1 MPVFKIHHITKYEY
15 TRTVKES
22 NNAIIIYP
30 FNNEEQELLMHEI
43 DITDNPDVFTYNDY
57 WGNKV
62 GLFNILALH
71 KVLIIDSK
79 LTIRTIKRLTEP
91 TSVQTSISALKEF
104 IDNNLQLLELSK
116 PDKIESQEKI
126 DEIIK
131 AIKLAAGSTV
141 STIVEECCKYI
152 FKHFKYIKGI
162 TTIET
167 TVDEILEFQSG
178 VCQDFAHLMLQI
190 LRSMNIP
197 SRYVSGYICPNK
209 DGMRGEGATHAWVEA
224 YIPEYGWAGIDP
236 TNNVWATDKHIKL
249 AIGKN
254 FNDCTPV
261 TGSFKGLTKQT
272 LSVYVSVG
280 YEDGHVFEDVNDVKM
295 TLASSKKKDGDPDI
309 PEYQEEEHHHQQQQQ
324 QQ

>member
-62 GLFNILALH
+62 GLFNILGLH
-71 KVLIIDSK
+71 KQLVVDSK
-79 LTIRTIKRLTEP
+79 LTVRTIKPATAAVSVVTTLTD
-91 TSVQTSISALKEF
+91 LKVD
-104 IDNNLQLLELSK
+104 IGNNLQLLELSK
-116 PDKIESQEKI
+116 ADNIVSQHKIE
-126 DEIIK
+126 DIIK
-131 AIKLAAGSTV
+131 ALELVAGDKIAMIT
-141 STIVEECCKYI
+141 EECCHYI
-152 FKHFKYIKGI
+152 YKHFKYIKGI

-167 TVDEILEFQSG
+167 TVDEILEHQSG

-190 LRSMNIP
+190 LRSMGIP

-224 YIPEYGWAGIDP
+224 YVPGYGWAGIDP
-236 TNNVWATDKHIKL
+236 TNNVWVSDNHIKL
-249 AIGKN
+249 AVGKN
-254 FNDCTPV
+254 FTDCTPV
-261 TGSFKGLTKQT
+261 KGSFKGLTKQT
-272 LSVYVSVG
+272 LSVYVSIG
-280 YEDGHVFEDVNDVKM
+280 YEDGHVFEEVNNVQMK
-295 TLASSKKKDGDPDI
+295 TVSSKKKDEEEV

-324 QQ
+324 